1 MLRGICELEIVTL
14 SHVKDT
20 ALGRPYSSSNEVGIV
35 QTRRLPLQLR
45 PGSDISPIFSLTL
58 SSQEG

>member
-1 MLRGICELEIVTL
+1 MIPDICELEIVTL

-35 QTRRLPLQLR
+35 LTRRLPLQLQ
-45 PGSDISPIFSLTL
+45 PGSDIYAIFSLTL